1 MGHYRYVAKDQAGK
15 SIKGKVEAPDE
26 RSLVNLLRQK
36 SLLVISIAE
45 FKPSDSKFP
54 FLGKRRPPLTEL
66 VMFARQLATMIDAGI
81 PVVQSIEI
89 LTEQTENIAFKR
101 VLTGVKQSI
110 SSGSSLSQAL
120 AKQGVFSDLFINMTK
135 AGEEAGSLDEIMDR
149 LAVYLEKT
157 AKLISKVRSAMM
169 YPSIVISMAIGITL
183 LLMIKV
189 IPVFKTMYEDFGA
202 ELPMPTQTLISI
214 SEFLQKYII
223 YVLLCG
229 VGVVIGFG
237 QIAKTKKGGRQID
250 AIKLKLPIFGLMLRK
265 MAVAKFTRTLATL
278 IRSGVPILH
287 ALDITA
293 HTAGNKVI
301 EEAVLKVRTSIK
313 EGENISEPL
322 KASGVFPPMVVR
334 MVAVGERTGE
344 LEKMLN
350 KIADFYED
358 QVETMVAG
366 LTSIIEPVIIAFLGV
381 VIGGIVIC
389 MFLPI
394 FSLANIVN
402 A

>member
-1 MGHYRYVAKDQAGK
+1 MGFYRYAAKDPGGK

-26 RSLVNLLRQK
+26 RSLVNLLRSK
-36 SLLVISIAE
+36 NLMIISVTE
-45 FKPSDSKFP
+45 FKPSETRIP
-54 FLGKRRPPLTEL
+54 FFGKRRPPLSEL
-66 VMFARQLATMIDAGI
+66 VIFARQLATMIDAGI

-89 LTEQTENIAFKR
+89 LGEQTENVVMKKI
-101 VLTGVKQSI
+101 LIGVKQAV
-110 SSGSSLSQAL
+110 SSGSSLSQAFT
-120 AKQGVFSDLFINMTK
+120 KQGVFSELFVNMTR

-149 LAVYLEKT
+149 LATYLEKT
-157 AKLISKVRSAMM
+157 SKLIGKVRSAMM

-189 IPVFKTMYEDFGA
+189 IPVFKTMYEDFDA
-202 ELPMPTQTLISI
+202 QLPTPTLTLISI

-223 YVLLCG
+223 YVFLA
-229 VGVVIGFG
+229 FG
-237 QIAKTKKGGRQID
+237 AAAVALIQASKTKRGGRAID
-250 AIKLKLPIFGLMLRK
+250 AFKLKLPIFGLLLRK

-278 IRSGVPILH
+278 IKSGVPILQ

-293 HTAGNKVI
+293 KTAGNRII
-301 EEAVLKVRTSIK
+301 EEAVLKVRNSIR

-350 KIADFYED
+350 KIADFYEE
-358 QVETMVAG
+358 QVDVMVAG
-366 LTSIIEPVIIAFLGV
+366 LTSIIEPIIIAFLGV

-394 FSLANIVN
+394 FSLANIVS